1 MMPKGNCE
9 FKGTGA
15 QYFVA
20 VFIHLF
26 LITMITFG
34 LYGAWAW
41 VRVLR
46 LKASHTVINGRPVS
60 FTGTGGQLFV
70 LWLINGLVS
79 IITFGL
85 YGPWAV
91 CRYLKW
97 RAQNTVVGGNPS
109 QFIGTGGSLFILF
122 LIHLLILPLLTFG
135 LYSFIGYFKYS
146 AWRETNTKY
155 GGERTTFG
163 GGFGEFFAILL
174 VGGILNSVTFYLYF
188 PWFISWLFKW
198 QIEGLAVGNGTDVRH
213 FPSPKVGS
221 LIVAIFIILGL
232 LPILVIAFFIFQF
245 GGIQGISSNVNSM
258 GSFQLE
264 RNKPSSEK
272 LTMKKIRKR
281 IDNVPSEK
289 KEEAAP
295 PEKKVETPPP
305 KKEVKV
311 PPAKKAADAVPPK
324 KSIKPEKKPPVK
336 KTPPEKVVAVEKKA
350 KDKKIDLNAE
360 LARLNKLIAESKDKN
375 ADLFYNRGW
384 IYASKGES
392 MKAIEDYGKAIE
404 IDGKYENAYFNR
416 GILYVKLERYEV
428 ALRDFNRALEL
439 NPKAYDAL
447 CNSGNVYYEL
457 GKYNQAIRD
466 YTKALEIRPGDADL
480 YKNRSFAYKAIGDNE
495 KANADREKAAR
506 LKKELTIPTA
516 DVKEPPKK

>member
-9 FKGTGA
+9 FKGTGG

-20 VFIHLF
+20 AFIHLF
-26 LITMITFG
+26 LLTMITFG

-79 IITFGL
+79 IITLGL
-85 YGPWAV
+85 YSPWAV

-97 RAQNTVVGGNPS
+97 RAQKTVVGGNAS

-163 GGFGEFFAILL
+163 GGFGGFFGILI
-174 VGGILNSVTFYLYF
+174 VGGILNSVTFYLF
-188 PWFISWLFKW
+188 MPWFLCWLFKW
-198 QIEGLAVGNGTDVRH
+198 QIEGLAVGNASDVRH
-213 FPSPKVGS
+213 FPSPKVGAVV
-221 LIVAIFIILGL
+221 VAVFIIIGII
-232 LPILVIAFFIFQF
+232 PILVIAFFAFQF
-245 GGIQGISSNVNSM
+245 GNLPEMSFGNSSM
-258 GSFQLE
+258 GSFQLSK
-264 RNKPSSEK
+264 NKPRSNV
-272 LTMKKIRKR
+272 LVMKKIRKP
-281 IDNVPSEK
+281 ISNIPAEK
-289 KEEAAP
+289 KPETAP
-295 PEKKVETPPP
+295 PEKKGKTPKPG
-305 KKEVKV
+305 KKVV
-311 PPAKKAADAVPPK
+311 
-324 KSIKPEKKPPVK
+324 PPVK
-336 KTPPEKVVAVEKKA
+336 KAPDSSPAKKSVKPRKKTSAKKEPPKKVEAAEKKA
-350 KDKKIDLNAE
+350 KDKKLDLNAE
-360 LARLNKLIAESKDKN
+360 LSRLNKLISESKEAN
-375 ADLFYNRGW
+375 ADFYYNRGW
-384 IYASKGES
+384 IYASKGQD
-392 MKAIEDYGKAIE
+392 MKAIEDYEKAIK
-404 IDGKYENAYFNR
+404 INSKYADAYFNR
-416 GILYVKLERYEV
+416 GLLYVKLKRYEV
-428 ALRDFNRALEL
+428 ALRDFNRAVEL

-457 GKYNQAIRD
+457 KKYRQAIRD
-466 YTKALEIRPGDADL
+466 YTRALEIRPGDADL
-480 YKNRSFAYKAIGDNE
+480 YKNRGFAYKAIGDDK

-506 LKKELTIPTA
+506 LKKELDIQPA
-516 DVKEPPKK
+516 EGEKPSKK